1 MENDT
6 LKSVIHKATSCNKII
21 THLNYLTHIIYVK
34 PLYRLEIILNTIA
47 TVVDIVILLPTN
59 ISFVYYLLLIV
70 KRIY

>member
-21 THLNYLTHIIYVK
+21 THLNNYLTHIIYVK

-59 ISFVYYLLLIV
+59 ISFVYYLL
-70 KRIY
+70 

>member
-6 LKSVIHKATSCNKII
+6 LKSVIHIRQRHAINNPLKLLHSYN
-21 THLNYLTHIIYVK
+21 IYVK

-59 ISFVYYLLLIV
+59 TSFVYYLFCMV